1 VNVEVLH
8 QPLQHIRHFVLQR
21 LQLRLALLVA
31 AELRHDQ
38 EAIHL
43 GLLLLLLLPLL
54 LLGLARAPARAAGDA
69 CCAE

>member
-43 GLLLLLLLPLL
+43 GLLLLLLPLL